1 MSIGAG
7 IFLITVGAILAFAVR
22 DRGGTLDL
30 DAAGVVIM
38 LAGAVGIWLS
48 FHITNRRRRM
58 PGPAVEGHRVV
69 RSSPQAQYGTTSR
82 TARTAPEPIA
92 PGREAPVNGEAPTNS
107 EAPIHGEAPIN
118 SEVPV
123 SGEPVD
129 GVAERHVDLDPA
141 ASGLHIPVPDRTAPV
156 TSTADGSPARDSRQ
170 PAESRARRLLRHLR
184 HRH

>member
-58 PGPAVEGHRVV
+58 PSPALEGHRVV
-69 RSSPQAQYGTTSR
+69 QSNLPAQYGDAPR
-82 TARTAPEPIA
+82 TARTAPGPIT
-92 PGREAPVNGEAPTNS
+92 PGREVPANS
-107 EAPIHGEAPIN
+107 EAPI
-118 SEVPV
+118 SREVPV
-123 SGEPVD
+123 SGEPVG
-129 GVAERHVDLDPA
+129 GVTERHVDLDPA

-156 TSTADGSPARDSRQ
+156 TSSAGTGSPGRDSGQ
-170 PAESRARRLLRHLR
+170 PTESRARRLRRQLRRR
-184 HRH
+184 H